1 MESSNPI
8 FLGSAMNPQQDLSE
22 SATCI
27 LFHKMKSTN
36 LTQKKKKNP
45 RNTHF
50 NRINMIYQLA
60 SLSKDKYIRLF
71 LCLKK
76 SSII

>member
-1 MESSNPI
+1 MESANPI
-8 FLGSAMNPQQDLSE
+8 FLGSTMNPQQDFSK
-22 SATCI
+22 SVARI

-36 LTQKKKKNP
+36 LTQKKKKKNP

-60 SLSKDKYIRLF
+60 SLSKDKYIYLF
-71 LCLKK
+71 TLLL
-76 SSII
+76 I

>member
-36 LTQKKKKNP
+36 LTQKKKKKILETP
-45 RNTHF
+45 ISTE
-50 NRINMIYQLA
+50 
-60 SLSKDKYIRLF
+60 
-71 LCLKK
+71 
-76 SSII
+76 

>member
-36 LTQKKKKNP
+36 LTQKKKNP

-50 NRINMIYQLA
+50 NRINMIYLLA

-71 LCLKK
+71 LFFKK